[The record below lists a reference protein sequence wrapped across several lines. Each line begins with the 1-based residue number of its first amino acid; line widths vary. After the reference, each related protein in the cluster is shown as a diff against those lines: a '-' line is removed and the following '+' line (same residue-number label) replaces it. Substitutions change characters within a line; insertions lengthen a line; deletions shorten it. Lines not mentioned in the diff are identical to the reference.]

1 MTIRPPTWMWV
12 SLGAQLALALAGLAA
27 VVGLGNAM
35 AGHSVAFASDD
46 VPLLFPAGMVVVL
59 GAAALLLAARN
70 QRALST
76 MLTWAPFPAAIAL
89 MVWSWW

>member
-1 MTIRPPTWMWV
+1 MATRPPAWMWV
-12 SLGAQLALALAGLAA
+12 SLVAQLALALAGLAA

-35 AGHSVAFASDD
+35 SGHSVAFASDD

-59 GAAALLLAARN
+59 GATALLLASRN

-76 MLTWAPFPAAIAL
+76 ILAWSPFPAAIAL
-89 MVWSWW
+89 MAWSWW